1 MLPHIDAEN
10 GHALGDGVLVLG
22 RDDAETCR
30 VVLDQPTPAAAG
42 DAQQRSVKRM
52 LELVQAAPDAGDLG
66 DQAGC
71 GVRRSIRA
79 RGGRKVL
86 PEEGVVDVASA
97 VEVECRQNGDAA
109 LERVGVVCFDSLVQ
123 VCDVGLVVL
132 AVVKLH
138 DLGRDVRF
146 QCLREGLAG
155 VPGAEAGAIRTS

>member
-1 MLPHIDAEN
+1 MLPHVDAED

-22 RDDAETCR
+22 RDDAETCC
-30 VVLDQPTPAAAG
+30 VVLDQPAPAAAG
-42 DAQQRSVKRM
+42 DAQQRSVESL
-52 LELVQAAPDAGDLG
+52 LELVKAAPDAGDLG

-71 GVRRSIRA
+71 GVGRSIRA
-79 RGGRKVL
+79 RGGGEVF

-97 VEVECRQNGDAA
+97 VEVECCQNGDAA
-109 LERVGVVCFDSLVQ
+109 LKRVGVVCFDSLVQ

-155 VPGAEAGAIRTS
+155 VPGAEARVIHTS